1 MGLGLSIAKRT
12 ADLLGLYIA
21 VRSEEGVGSTFAIQM
36 PVVEPSDINA
46 IEEELNVRKMSG

>member
-1 MGLGLSIAKRT
+1 
-12 ADLLGLYIA
+12 LYIA